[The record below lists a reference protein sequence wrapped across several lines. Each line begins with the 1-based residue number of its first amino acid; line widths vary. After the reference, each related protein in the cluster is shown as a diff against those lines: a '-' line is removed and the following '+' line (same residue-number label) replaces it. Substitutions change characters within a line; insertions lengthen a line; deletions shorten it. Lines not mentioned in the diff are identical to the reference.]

1 LRKQRSK
8 IVISIPYSS
17 ETRKVGLVRVMT
29 LEEQE
34 LANRQ
39 GVLIESLFPS
49 IKVTSRCIENQPRG
63 IYDAE
68 TERIAEPK
76 IVKVAKELKREGAE
90 VVIISCAADPAL
102 GMARDELEIPVIGA
116 GSATAA
122 VALSL
127 GQNIGVIGIGEGVPE
142 AMAEI
147 LGDRLASY
155 EKIER
160 VKTALDLQLEGAREQ
175 VLQAARNLVA
185 RSRVDVIAFGCAGL
199 STLDVDDLIEKEF
212 GVYTVNPVIASG
224 VQALYGL
231 MRRRWEGAHDYHT
244 K

>member
-1 LRKQRSK
+1 MREQRSE
-8 IVISIPYSS
+8 IVINFPYSR

-34 LANRQ
+34 LVNRQ
-39 GVLIESLFPS
+39 GTLIEGLFPS

-76 IVKVAKELKREGAE
+76 IINVAKELEREGAE

-102 GMARDELEIPVIGA
+102 GMARDELKVPVIGA

-127 GQNIGVIGIGEGVPE
+127 GQNIGVIGMGEGVPE

-147 LGDRLASY
+147 LRDHLVSY
-155 EKIER
+155 EKIEG
-160 VKTALDLQLEGAREQ
+160 VKTALDLQLEGAKEQ

-185 RSRVDVIAFGCAGL
+185 RNRIEVIAFGCAGL
-199 STLDVDDLIEKEF
+199 STLDVDDPIEKEF
-212 GVYTVNPVIASG
+212 RVYAVNPVIASG
-224 VQALYGL
+224 IQALYGL
-231 MRRRWEGAHDYHT
+231 MRKRVGGC
-244 K
+244 

>member
-1 LRKQRSK
+1 M
-8 IVISIPYSS
+8 IDFPYSR

-34 LANRQ
+34 LVNRQ
-39 GVLIESLFPS
+39 GTLIESLFPS
-49 IKVTSRCIENQPRG
+49 MKVTSRCIENQPRG

-76 IVKVAKELKREGAE
+76 IINVAKELEKGGAE
-90 VVIISCAADPAL
+90 VVIISCATDPAL
-102 GMARDELEIPVIGA
+102 GMARDELKVPVIGA

-147 LGDRLASY
+147 LRDRLASY
-155 EKIER
+155 EEIEE
-160 VKTALDLQLEGAREQ
+160 VKTALDLQLEGAKEQ

-185 RSRVDVIAFGCAGL
+185 RSRIEVIAFGCAGL
-199 STLDVDDLIEKEF
+199 STLDVDDPIEKEF
-212 GVYTVNPVIASG
+212 GVYAVNPVIASG
-224 VQALYGL
+224 IQALYGL
-231 MRRRWEGAHDYHT
+231 MRKRVGGC
-244 K
+244 

>member
-1 LRKQRSK
+1 M
-8 IVISIPYSS
+8 VTIPYSG
-17 ETRKVGLVRVMT
+17 ETRTVGLVRVMT

-34 LANRQ
+34 LVNQQ
-39 GVLIESLFPS
+39 GKLIEGQFPS

-76 IVKVAKELKREGAE
+76 IVKVAKELEREEAE
-90 VVIISCAADPAL
+90 VIIISCTADPAL
-102 GMARDELEIPVIGA
+102 EMARHELKIPVIGA

-122 VALSL
+122 LALGL
-127 GQNIGVIGIGEGVPE
+127 GQKIGVIGIGEGVPK

-147 LGDRLASY
+147 LGDRLVRY

-160 VKTALDLQLEGAREQ
+160 VKTALDLQLEGAKAD
-175 VLQAARNLVA
+175 VLQAARDVVA
-185 RSRVDVIAFGCAGL
+185 RSKVEVIAFGCAGL
-199 STLDVDDLIEKEF
+199 STLDVEDHIEKEL

-224 VQALYGL
+224 IQALYALTGKKA
-231 MRRRWEGAHDYHT
+231 GGC
-244 K
+244 